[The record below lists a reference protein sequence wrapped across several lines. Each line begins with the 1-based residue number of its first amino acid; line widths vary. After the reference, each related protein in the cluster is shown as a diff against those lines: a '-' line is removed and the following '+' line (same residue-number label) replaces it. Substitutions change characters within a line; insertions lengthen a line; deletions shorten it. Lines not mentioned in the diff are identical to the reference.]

1 MLACGMSR
9 CVRGAADRG
18 PRGTQ
23 GADERCW
30 PLTAR
35 ISSRQDHNFTGEAV
49 GRPWPTPGWKW
60 LMAMAPLSSS
70 ERAFVVTACGR
81 GWVRAL
87 ERACAASFRRPH
99 SAVRKGSFRCGRH
112 WEDAAGGGDRA
123 EDPRH
128 SAHRGSL
135 SVTRVRRHR
144 GQRNVVRV
152 MATRS
157 GPLLGV
163 RLAPVGG
170 LSPG

>member
-1 MLACGMSR
+1 MLACRTSH

-23 GADERCW
+23 GADEGCW

-70 ERAFVVTACGR
+70 ERAFVVTACRR
-81 GWVRAL
+81 GWVCAL
-87 ERACAASFRRPH
+87 ERACAASFRCPR

-123 EDPRH
+123 EDPRQFGSQRVAERH
-128 SAHRGSL
+128 TSQAVSSVSRGD
-135 SVTRVRRHR
+135 TEDR
-144 GQRNVVRV
+144 G
-152 MATRS
+152 TS
-157 GPLLGV
+157 YG
-163 RLAPVGG
+163 
-170 LSPG
+170 